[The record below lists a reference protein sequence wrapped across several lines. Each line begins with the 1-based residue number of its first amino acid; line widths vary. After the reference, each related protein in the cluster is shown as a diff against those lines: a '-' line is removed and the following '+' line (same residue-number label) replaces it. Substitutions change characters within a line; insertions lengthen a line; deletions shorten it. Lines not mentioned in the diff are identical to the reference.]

1 LNKICFKSS
10 KQLSTNF
17 TQRYDHIIRFDS
29 SASSVNGGSFHNTNK
44 GYQNDTLNLYFMHP
58 NENVALVLVT
68 SLLSGSNYHL
78 WSRSMIIE
86 LRSKNKLHFI
96 NRSLP
101 RPLDEDHDS
110 LAWNRCNT
118 IIMSWLTNSVDLEF
132 AQCFMEG
139 FCIWDLEGVKGSF
152 LSG

>member
-1 LNKICFKSS
+1 MLEFELHHDKIKFKLNPSKLVIILLNKICFKSS

-58 NENVALVLVT
+58 NENVDLVLVT

-78 WSRSMIIE
+78 WSRSMTIE
-86 LRSKNKLHFI
+86 L
-96 NRSLP
+96 
-101 RPLDEDHDS
+101 
-110 LAWNRCNT
+110 
-118 IIMSWLTNSVDLEF
+118 
-132 AQCFMEG
+132 
-139 FCIWDLEGVKGSF
+139 
-152 LSG
+152 